1 MPEREFQTYFQHR
14 AGRFAAFY
22 SSEPV
27 ARVLGRGPLFDRL
40 EQAVDTARSL
50 GAARV
55 LDVGCGSGPL
65 FAPWPPRG
73 STSPASTRPRPW

>member
-1 MPEREFQTYFQHR
+1 MSSGDFETYFHQR

-40 EQAVDTARSL
+40 RLAVEVCVEV
-50 GAARV
+50 GAKRV

-65 FAPWPPRG
+65 FAPLASRRG
-73 STSPASTRPRPW
+73 ST